1 MAVRILLLLL
11 GLFHLANGL
20 HMVLAPLAWYGAV
33 PGVAQTG
40 PFNAHFIADIGMAFI
55 ASAAGLM
62 LGARRGRDA
71 ALFACAGAVWPA
83 LHALIHL
90 DGWAMHGFPHDP
102 GIAASEA
109 IGVVTLAVLGLVLA
123 GLRLKA
129 ER

>member
-20 HMVLAPLAWYGAV
+20 HMLIAPLAWYGAV

-40 PFNAHFIADIGMAFI
+40 PFNAHFILDIAMAFV
-55 ASAAGLM
+55 ASGAGLM

-71 ALFACAGAVWPA
+71 ALFAIAGATWPA
-83 LHALIHL
+83 LHALIHVE
-90 DGWAMHGFPHDP
+90 GWVTHGFPKDP

-109 IGVVTLAVLGLVLA
+109 IAVVGLAALGAALA
-123 GLRLKA
+123 WLRLKG